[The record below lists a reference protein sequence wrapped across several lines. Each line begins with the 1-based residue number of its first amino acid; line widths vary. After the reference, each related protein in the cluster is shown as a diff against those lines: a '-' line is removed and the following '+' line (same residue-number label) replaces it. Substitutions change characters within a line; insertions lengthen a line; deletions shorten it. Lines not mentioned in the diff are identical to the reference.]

1 MGYGATA
8 VKQTGLGQ
16 QEGSGTDRGG
26 APRLGRIG
34 CQPAHQA
41 SISKRR
47 LHVQRAWNHDGVDL
61 RTFELRYRRRL
72 DRHPL
77 AGQDRS
83 TAETYCVTDI
93 AVPALVL
100 HELRR

>member
-1 MGYGATA
+1 MGYSATA

-16 QEGSGTDRGG
+16 QEGSATDRGG
-26 APRLGRIG
+26 ASRLGRMG

-41 SISKRR
+41 TISKRR
-47 LHVQRAWNHDGVDL
+47 LHVQRTWNHDGVDL
-61 RTFELRYRRRL
+61 HTFELRYRRRL

-77 AGQDRS
+77 GRQDRS
-83 TAETYCVTDI
+83 TVEADRVTGI
-93 AVPALVL
+93 AVPALLL

>member
-26 APRLGRIG
+26 SPRLGRMG
-34 CQPAHQA
+34 CQPVHQA
-41 SISKRR
+41 TISKRR

-72 DRHPL
+72 DRQPL
-77 AGQDRS
+77 SGQDRS
-83 TAETYCVTDI
+83 TVEADGVTGI
-93 AVPALVL
+93 AVPALLL
-100 HELRR
+100 HEL